1 MEVLYS
7 NARSHGLWYKE
18 NMPFIMDCVGQKII
32 FRDFENKKTVFSIE
46 AKHPYPLCASPD
58 GKHYAF
64 ASGNSITVVN
74 TQTQEYV
81 PYKLSS
87 KHFLDSRIM
96 ADFVTNDKIVCVY
109 SVTQAFVPN
118 SAICVIDLKEG
129 NLKIIKALKNVLI
142 SDFCNTGKEICLLGL
157 YRESDAFFNVDQSLF
172 VAHFDGVLTDKI
184 RRIQIPS
191 KRNEWLTLEEICSY
205 NPYTNEYLAINTK
218 RNSIVLLDS
227 NFKYVKRCDI
237 ENDEVWQTMA
247 YYAGWYDNGNGI
259 YALTSDGIVTLDKD
273 TLKPINSG
281 GGIMMSSAHGL
292 FYDRH
297 ISCYGVSGCSII
309 KL

>member
-1 MEVLYS
+1 MEGFYS

-18 NMPFIMDCVGQKII
+18 NMPFIMDCVGQKIN
-32 FRDFENKKTVFSIE
+32 FRDFDNKKTVFSIE
-46 AKHPYPLCASPD
+46 AKHPYPLCASPN
-58 GKHYAF
+58 GNHYAF
-64 ASGNSITVVN
+64 ASGNTITVVN
-74 TQTQEYV
+74 TETKESI

-87 KHFLDSRIM
+87 KYFFDSHIM
-96 ADFVTNDKIVCVY
+96 ADFVTNEKIVCVY
-109 SVTQAFVPN
+109 TAMRAFVPN
-118 SAICVIDLKEG
+118 SVICVIDLKEG
-129 NLKIIKALKNVLI
+129 KFKTIKALKNTLI
-142 SDFCNTGKEICLLGL
+142 SDFCNTGKDICLLGL
-157 YRESDAFFNVDQSLF
+157 YRESKGLFDCEQDLF

-184 RRIQIPS
+184 RGIRIPA

-205 NPYTNEYLAINTK
+205 NPYTNEYLAVNSK

-273 TLKPINSG
+273 TLNPLDSG
-281 GGIMMSSAHGL
+281 GGIMMSSARCS
-292 FYDRH
+292 FYD
-297 ISCYGVSGCSII
+297 CYAACFGATGCSIV